1 MGSLSSEIYPFWAE
15 QHGADYDW
23 LGSST
28 ISPDMNSAARGNRR
42 RRTND
47 AAAEDESIRSD
58 ALVLASAMM
67 VGAEHDSNRAISP
80 SQVAEEALGHYDD
93 DDDYDQEDDLQTSSI
108 TQEEREPHNSH
119 HHSSVLLNSP
129 MVTPPAR
136 IYTTSSAT
144 HSAPT
149 TKAKPRGVMYAGVPH
164 VYHDYSLVPDLP
176 DYSRKKT
183 GGVSQPFPEKL
194 HEMLKEVEGTPD
206 ADIVSWLT
214 HGRAFIVKSPKQFT
228 ERIMPM

>member
-1 MGSLSSEIYPFWAE
+1 MS
-15 QHGADYDW
+15 
-23 LGSST
+23 
-28 ISPDMNSAARGNRR
+28 SAARGNRR

-47 AAAEDESIRSD
+47 AEVNESVRTD

-67 VGAEHDSNRAISP
+67 GGAEHDSNRAISP

-119 HHSSVLLNSP
+119 HHSSSVLLNSP

-136 IYTTSSAT
+136 IYTTSTAT
-144 HSAPT
+144 TSGPT
-149 TKAKPRGVMYAGVPH
+149 TKAKPRGMYAGVPH

-206 ADIVSWLT
+206 ADIVSWLS

-228 ERIMPM
+228 ERIMPT